1 MAAPDSEII
10 RPPLPIESDTQ
21 TPAVLPLADLRYLS
35 PIAPI

>member
-21 TPAVLPLADLRYLS
+21 TPAVLPLAGL
-35 PIAPI
+35 